1 MGAGWPRDDISS
13 DNKVPSALSPLKLW
27 SRISRSLGA
36 LDFLANAVSNMQ
48 TVPERADPLDGG
60 SKDTA
65 MEPMVRDA
73 KCAGAR
79 ATDL

>member
-36 LDFLANAVSNMQ
+36 LDFLAKAISIMQ
-48 TVPERADPLDGG
+48 IVPERADALEGG
-60 SKDTA
+60 SKDIA
-65 MEPMVRDA
+65 IEPIVRDA
-73 KCAGAR
+73 KWAGAR
-79 ATDL
+79 ATVL